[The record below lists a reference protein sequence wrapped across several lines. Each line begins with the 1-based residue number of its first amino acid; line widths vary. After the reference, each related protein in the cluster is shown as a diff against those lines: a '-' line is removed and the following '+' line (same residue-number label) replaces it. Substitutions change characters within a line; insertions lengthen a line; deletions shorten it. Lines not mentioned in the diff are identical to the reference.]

1 MNVVL
6 LLDLIGTLTALA
18 AAWLWLVASG
28 RRVRRISR
36 NETLDAADINR
47 IVTAINRSAALN
59 RRGALAAGLSAL
71 AVALRFMLDMLP
83 S

>member
-1 MNVVL
+1 MNVAL
-6 LLDLIGTLTALA
+6 LLDLTGTLTALA

-28 RRVRRISR
+28 RRVRRVSHH
-36 NETLDAADINR
+36 ETLDAADINR

-59 RRGALAAGLSAL
+59 RRAAQAASLSAL
-71 AVALRFMLDMLP
+71 AVALRFILDMVP